1 MLLTIYQS
9 LNWVM
14 GKCQRSCQRVNQK
27 QQGDEDQDTVLNR
40 KKCCLS
46 ETRRFAY
53 STQSSYQKIIL
64 LHYRF

>member
-27 QQGDEDQDTVLNR
+27 QQGDEDQNTVLNH

-46 ETRRFAY
+46 ETRCFAY